1 MKVNF
6 SSQFQSIVDKW
17 EDLEA
22 IVNVE
27 RDRRFTYR
35 EFHLVTNKIVNMLS
49 TTFGMERNDRF
60 VNILDN
66 DNMAL
71 FHFPTIFK
79 SHFTG
84 AFTNS
89 RDAIAEHEWQIEY
102 SKPKVVFIE
111 NMHLATHLEML
122 IGHGIKVVCM
132 DPIPSEFEGND
143 NLFYLWDLLAQV
155 SDENPNMEIDDREH
169 QSIIRFT
176 GGTTG
181 KGKPAVYCA
190 DNWLGLR
197 DTLYALDEACFDTN
211 TRMQHI
217 APISHGSGMFLVP
230 TFFSGGC
237 NITLNEPD
245 LVKYCQTIET
255 EKSTHAFLVPTILYR
270 MLEIPEVQ
278 DVDFSTMQNM
288 YYGAAPMSPA
298 KLKLL
303 QKKFGN
309 IFIQAYGSTEHFAIA
324 LSLSKSDH
332 LCENGDDKHL
342 SSAGRVTAGVEVE
355 IMDDDG
361 EPVKRGEIGEFWL
374 RSRGVCLG
382 YLDNPEKTAE
392 EFYDGY
398 WKSGDMGYKDENGYI
413 YLVDRKKD
421 MIISGGFN
429 IYATEVEAAIN
440 AHNAIFMSAVVGI
453 PHEEWGEAVHAEVML
468 REGEQVSEQELI
480 AFVKESLGSYKSPK
494 SIVIVDQLPL
504 TVVGKVLRK
513 DVRKKY
519 WENSDRAVG

>member
-17 EDLEA
+17 GDLEA

-217 APISHGSGMFLVP
+217 NVF
-230 TFFSGGC
+230 
-237 NITLNEPD
+237 
-245 LVKYCQTIET
+245 
-255 EKSTHAFLVPTILYR
+255 TIL
-270 MLEIPEVQ
+270 
-278 DVDFSTMQNM
+278 T
-288 YYGAAPMSPA
+288 
-298 KLKLL
+298 
-303 QKKFGN
+303 
-309 IFIQAYGSTEHFAIA
+309 
-324 LSLSKSDH
+324 
-332 LCENGDDKHL
+332 
-342 SSAGRVTAGVEVE
+342 
-355 IMDDDG
+355 
-361 EPVKRGEIGEFWL
+361 
-374 RSRGVCLG
+374 
-382 YLDNPEKTAE
+382 
-392 EFYDGY
+392 
-398 WKSGDMGYKDENGYI
+398 
-413 YLVDRKKD
+413 
-421 MIISGGFN
+421 
-429 IYATEVEAAIN
+429 
-440 AHNAIFMSAVVGI
+440 
-453 PHEEWGEAVHAEVML
+453 
-468 REGEQVSEQELI
+468 
-480 AFVKESLGSYKSPK
+480 
-494 SIVIVDQLPL
+494 
-504 TVVGKVLRK
+504 
-513 DVRKKY
+513 
-519 WENSDRAVG
+519 

>member
-1 MKVNF
+1 
-6 SSQFQSIVDKW
+6 
-17 EDLEA
+17 
-22 IVNVE
+22 
-27 RDRRFTYR
+27 
-35 EFHLVTNKIVNMLS
+35 
-49 TTFGMERNDRF
+49 
-60 VNILDN
+60 
-66 DNMAL
+66 
-71 FHFPTIFK
+71 
-79 SHFTG
+79 
-84 AFTNS
+84 
-89 RDAIAEHEWQIEY
+89 
-102 SKPKVVFIE
+102 
-111 NMHLATHLEML
+111 
-122 IGHGIKVVCM
+122 
-132 DPIPSEFEGND
+132 
-143 NLFYLWDLLAQV
+143 
-155 SDENPNMEIDDREH
+155 
-169 QSIIRFT
+169 
-176 GGTTG
+176 
-181 KGKPAVYCA
+181 
-190 DNWLGLR
+190 
-197 DTLYALDEACFDTN
+197 
-211 TRMQHI
+211 
-217 APISHGSGMFLVP
+217 
-230 TFFSGGC
+230 
-237 NITLNEPD
+237 
-245 LVKYCQTIET
+245 
-255 EKSTHAFLVPTILYR
+255 
-270 MLEIPEVQ
+270 
-278 DVDFSTMQNM
+278 
-288 YYGAAPMSPA
+288 
-298 KLKLL
+298 
-303 QKKFGN
+303 
-309 IFIQAYGSTEHFAIA
+309 
-324 LSLSKSDH
+324 
-332 LCENGDDKHL
+332 L
-342 SSAGRVTAGVEVE
+342 SSAGRVTAGVVVE